1 MDSTPSIAGPS
12 PLYKKWPLKILSG
25 PFHHGRVDKNN
36 STPIINKIYK
46 NNKNNIKNTLPL
58 LSTATNGA
66 VVETTTPTSL
76 ILLSNHA
83 KTRQLASG
91 MELVYGIIIAAILSL
106 TASFAAI
113 LSLMALFAAMYCD
126 VHSSN
131 VCKKQVLESI
141 NVIHGSDNVMLKVCY
156 YHKYF
161 VRLTYIAYHHHL
173 IINFFL
179 IVLHMV
185 IGH

>member
-12 PLYKKWPLKILSG
+12 PLYKNWPLTILSG
-25 PFHHGRVDKNN
+25 PFHHRRVDKNN
-36 STPIINKIYK
+36 STPIINKLYK

-58 LSTATNGA
+58 LSTATNSA

-83 KTRQLASG
+83 KTRQLTGG

-106 TASFAAI
+106 TALFAAI
-113 LSLMALFAAMYCD
+113 LLLKDSFAAMYCD
-126 VHSSN
+126 VLSSIHALVIAMN

-141 NVIHGSDNVMLKVCY
+141 NVIHGSDNVMLKVCHY
-156 YHKYF
+156 QKYF
-161 VRLTYIAYHHHL
+161 VRLT
-173 IINFFL
+173 
-179 IVLHMV
+179 
-185 IGH
+185 

>member
-1 MDSTPSIAGPS
+1 MDSTPSITGPS

-25 PFHHGRVDKNN
+25 SGPIHHGRIDKNN
-36 STPIINKIYK
+36 STPIINKLYK

-83 KTRQLASG
+83 KARQLAGG
-91 MELVYGIIIAAILSL
+91 MELVYSIIIAAILL
-106 TASFAAI
+106 LKALFAAI
-113 LSLMALFAAMYCD
+113 FSPLFAAMYCN
-126 VHSSN
+126 VNSSN

-141 NVIHGSDNVMLKVCY
+141 NVIHGSANVMFKVCY

-179 IVLHMV
+179 IILHMV
-185 IGH
+185 IGY

>member
-1 MDSTPSIAGPS
+1 MDSTPSIAG
-12 PLYKKWPLKILSG
+12 PLKILSG
-25 PFHHGRVDKNN
+25 PFHHGRVDKNY
-36 STPIINKIYK
+36 STPIINKLYK

-58 LSTATNGA
+58 LSTATNSA

-83 KTRQLASG
+83 KTRQLTGG

-106 TASFAAI
+106 KAS
-113 LSLMALFAAMYCD
+113 FAAMYCD
-126 VHSSN
+126 VHSSIHALVIAMN

-156 YHKYF
+156 YQKYF

-179 IVLHMV
+179 IILHMV
-185 IGH
+185 IDY